1 MAFDAF
7 DHFDALG
14 LAEQVRA
21 GHVTAAELVET
32 VIGRIE
38 ALNPK
43 LNAVTIK
50 TYEQARQ
57 RARRPP
63 VSGPFAGVPWLAKD
77 LFTSWPGVPSTG
89 SCSYLKDIVPDHHSE
104 ITRRTER
111 AGFILVGKTNVPEFG
126 WCLSTEPPFRGVT
139 KNPWDDRLVPGG
151 SSGGSAVAVAAG
163 ILPIADA
170 SDGAGSIRVPAA
182 INGLVGLKPSRGRIT
197 FAPDAAD
204 FWHGGAHFFCVSRSV
219 RDSAAF
225 LDSQEGA
232 LPGDPYNTPRPAASY
247 LSEVTRGRQGLRIGF
262 STANPRGDGVSAD
275 VKAAVEGAAKIA
287 AELGHHVDEFAFDY
301 DFEKVWKA
309 YNGIIQVETAS
320 YFDFIRDTVGRPV
333 REEEL
338 TRVIWT
344 SKEKGRTIS
353 GLQHAADIAACRMAS
368 RQIASS
374 LARFDAVMLPTLP
387 EGTRQLGYYDMSMD
401 IDSYNA
407 GPMGRDNPYMMP
419 FNVSG
424 QPAMSLPLAMSPKG
438 MPIGVQLVGRP
449 ADEATLFDLAGQFEV
464 AAPWWH
470 RRPKIHAAEA

>member
-1 MAFDAF
+1 MPFAEFDR
-7 DHFDALG
+7 FDALG
-14 LAEQVRA
+14 LAEQVRE
-21 GHVTAAELVET
+21 GHVSSAELIET
-32 VIGRIE
+32 VISRIE

-50 TYEQARQ
+50 TYEQARK
-57 RARRPP
+57 RAASPP
-63 VSGPFAGVPWLAKD
+63 KHGPFAGVPWLAKD

-104 ITRRTER
+104 ITRKTEQ

-139 KNPWDDRLVPGG
+139 KNPWDMALVPGG

-163 ILPIADA
+163 ILPMADA

-225 LDSQEGA
+225 LDAQEGA
-232 LPGDPYNTPRPAASY
+232 LPGDPYNTPRPTAPY
-247 LSEVTRGRQGLRIGF
+247 LSEVTRGRQGLRIGV

-275 VKAAVEGAAKIA
+275 VKAAVMGAAKIA
-287 AELGHHVDEFAFDY
+287 ESLGHYVDEFEFTY
-301 DFEKVWKA
+301 DFEPLWNA
-309 YNGIIQVETAS
+309 YNGIIQVETAG
-320 YFDFIRDTVGRPV
+320 YFEFIAGVVGRPV

-344 SKEKGRTIS
+344 SKEKGKTIS
-353 GLQHAADIAACRMAS
+353 GLQHAANVTACRMAS
-368 RQIASS
+368 RQIAMQM
-374 LARFDAVMLPTLP
+374 ARYDAVLLPTLP
-387 EGTRQLGYYDMSMD
+387 KGTRKLGYYDMSMD
-401 IDSYNA
+401 IDAYNA
-407 GPMGRDNPYMMP
+407 GPMGEDNPFMFA

-424 QPAMSLPLAMSPKG
+424 QPAISLPLGMSSSG
-438 MPIGVQLVGRP
+438 VPIGVQLVGRP
-449 ADEATLFDLAGQFEV
+449 ADEAMLFDLAGQFEV

-470 RRPKIHAAEA
+470 RRPKVHAAA